1 MGAILLSIVEPE
13 NNSAYVG
20 TTTVNFS
27 GSVEIPDELTGIQLY
42 YRWYSSLFEA
52 DAALERYSMNEVANS
67 EPDTVYPH
75 SLTLGTHVIAFAVS
89 DVAGETQAEFTAIQH
104 GSVTGGSDE
113 GEEQRLL
120 HVFHA
125 DLLSPLDG
133 AINIDHSNVLLQAR
147 APGQWSKPE
156 NEEVGGPPYIVN
168 EDYHAVNRLSY
179 RWLFEPVG
187 APTDRPTIEITPG
200 EDEYTFLPFDD
211 SDPLTEPTRIE
222 LSASLP
228 ATAVGLYDLTLFV
241 EDKLDELSESD
252 SQQVRITL
260 I

>member
-1 MGAILLSIVEPE
+1 MASIELNIVEPE

-20 TTTVNFS
+20 TPTVEFS
-27 GSVEIPDELTGIQLY
+27 GSAVVPDELSGIQLY

-52 DAALERYSMNEVANS
+52 SEDRYSMNQVAETS
-67 EPDTVYPH
+67 ADSIYPH
-75 SLTLGTHVIAFAVS
+75 TLSIGTHVIAFAAS
-89 DVAGETQAEFTAIQH
+89 DVIGETASEFESIQH
-104 GSVTGGSDE
+104 ASVTGGSDE
-113 GEEQRLL
+113 GEQQRLL

-125 DLLSPLDG
+125 DLLLPLDG
-133 AINIDHSNVLLQAR
+133 AVNVAHGNVVLQAR
-147 APGQWSKPE
+147 APSQWSMPE
-156 NEEVGGPPYIVN
+156 DLEVGGPPYVVN

-187 APTDRPTIEITPG
+187 APTDRPTVEIAPG

-211 SDPLTEPTRIE
+211 SEPLTDPTRIQF
-222 LSASLP
+222 SASLP